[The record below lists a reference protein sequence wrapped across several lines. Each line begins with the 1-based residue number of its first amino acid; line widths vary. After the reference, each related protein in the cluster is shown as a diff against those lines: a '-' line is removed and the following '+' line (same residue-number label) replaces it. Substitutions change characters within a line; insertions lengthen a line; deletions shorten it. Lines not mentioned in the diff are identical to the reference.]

1 VSAIDIDFVLPT
13 WTPPKFNAEVLGDKL
28 PVSCPGAIPVPDR
41 TTEMFGLVAVLAI
54 DTLPLAVLADVGLK
68 LTLRVM
74 LWPAAKVTGRA
85 TPVRVKPGPEAV
97 T

>member
-1 VSAIDIDFVLPT
+1 
-13 WTPPKFNAEVLGDKL
+13 
-28 PVSCPGAIPVPDR
+28 
-41 TTEMFGLVAVLAI
+41 MFGLVAVLAI

-68 LTLRVM
+68 STLKVM
-74 LWPAAKVTGRA
+74 LWPADKVTGSA